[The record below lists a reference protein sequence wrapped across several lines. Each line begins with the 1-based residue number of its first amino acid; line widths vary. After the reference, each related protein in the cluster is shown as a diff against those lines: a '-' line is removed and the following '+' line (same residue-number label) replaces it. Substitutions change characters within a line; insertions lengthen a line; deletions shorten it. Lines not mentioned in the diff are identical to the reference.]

1 MFGGVSMKL
10 GFDSE
15 KYIKLQTEEILRR
28 AKMFNNKLYIE
39 FGGKLFDDYHA
50 ARVLPGWL
58 PDIKLRVLK
67 SLGDGVEILYCV
79 NANDIEKN
87 RIRGDNGLTYDLEV
101 LRGIDELR
109 SRGLYVGNIVIT
121 LFTGQ
126 PNAKKFAEKLKA
138 SGENVYFHTYTKG
151 YPSDIKTIVSD
162 EGYGANPYIQTSR
175 PIVLVTA
182 PGANSGKLATCLSQL
197 YHEHKRGVQVG
208 YAKYETFPIW
218 NLPVKHPVNVAYEA
232 ATADID
238 DVNMIDPYYLSSTG
252 KVAVNYN
259 RDIAVYPI
267 LKEILTQI
275 TGNDHIYNS
284 PTEMGVNMA
293 GFAIVD
299 DDVCSLAARQ
309 EIIRRYYRYLV
320 EAKKGQSPK
329 ETANRVKVLMNE
341 LKIDISERKC
351 IGAAVEKFTTTGK
364 HSVAF
369 ELDDGHIVTG
379 KTQPFMTAAAG
390 AMLNA
395 IKYYCRV
402 DDDIKLIPANII
414 EAIMDL
420 KRSTLKAH
428 NALLTLKDSLIALA
442 IASNT
447 SDLAKKCLEKVKRL
461 SGCEMHST
469 CILNS
474 SDENNLRN
482 LGVNITCDP
491 EFQDTSLFKNA

>member
-1 MFGGVSMKL
+1 MKI

-15 KYIKLQTEEILRR
+15 KYIQLQTEEILKR
-28 AKMFNNKLYIE
+28 AKMFDNKLYIE

-50 ARVLPGWL
+50 ARVLPGL
-58 PDIKLRVLK
+58 YPDIKLRVLK
-67 SLGDGVEILYCV
+67 SLGEDVEILYCV
-79 NANDIEKN
+79 SAKDIEKN
-87 RIRGDNGLTYDLEV
+87 RIRGDSGLTYDLEV

-109 SRGLYVGNIVIT
+109 RKGLYVGNIVIT
-121 LFTGQ
+121 LYDNQ
-126 PNAKKFAEKLKA
+126 PSAKKFAEKLKQL
-138 SGENVYFHTYTKG
+138 GENVYIHTFTKG

-162 EGYGANPYIQTSR
+162 EGYGANPYIETSR

-182 PGANSGKLATCLSQL
+182 PGACSGKLATCLSQL

-232 ATADID
+232 ATADIN
-238 DVNMIDPYYLSSTG
+238 DVNMIDPYYLESTG

-275 TGNDHIYNS
+275 TGKDNVYNS
-284 PTEMGVNMA
+284 PTAMGVNMA
-293 GFAIVD
+293 GFGIVD
-299 DDVCSLAARQ
+299 DSVCVEAARQ

-320 EAKKGQSPK
+320 EAKKGQNSI

-341 LKIDISERKC
+341 LKIDISERRC
-351 IGAAVEKFTTTGK
+351 VGAAVEKYTLTGR
-364 HSVAF
+364 HSVAI
-369 ELDDGHIVTG
+369 ELDDGTIVTG
-379 KTQPFMTAAAG
+379 KTQDFMSAPAG
-390 AMLNA
+390 AVLNA
-395 IKYYCRV
+395 IKHLCKV
-402 DDDIKLIPANII
+402 DDDIKLIPTNII
-414 EAIMDL
+414 KALIEL
-420 KRSTLKAH
+420 KKTIINSKH
-428 NALLTLKDSLIALA
+428 IFITLKDALVALA

-447 SDLAKKCLEKVKRL
+447 SDLAKKCLDKVKML
-461 SGCEMHST
+461 KGCQLHST

-482 LGVNITCDP
+482 LGLNVTCDP
-491 EFQDTSLFKNA
+491 EFIDNSLYENNN

>member
-1 MFGGVSMKL
+1 MKT

-15 KYIKLQTEEILRR
+15 KYIKLQTEEILNR
-28 AKMFNNKLYIE
+28 AKMFNKKLYIE

-50 ARVLPGWL
+50 ARVLPGL
-58 PDIKLRVLK
+58 YPDIKLRVLR
-67 SLGDGVEILYCV
+67 SLGSDVEILYCV

-101 LRGIDELR
+101 MRGIDELR
-109 SRGLYVGNIVIT
+109 ARGLYVGNIVIT
-121 LFTGQ
+121 LFDGQ

-138 SGENVYFHTYTKG
+138 AGEHVYMHTYTKG

-162 EGYGANPYIQTSR
+162 EGYGANPYIETSR

-232 ATADID
+232 ATADIK
-238 DVNMIDPYYLSSTG
+238 DVNMIDPYYFESTG
-252 KVAVNYN
+252 KIAVNYN
-259 RDIAVYPI
+259 RDIAVYPV

-293 GFAIVD
+293 GFAIFD
-299 DDVCSLAARQ
+299 DDVCSRAARQ

-320 EAKKGQSPK
+320 DAKKGYGST
-329 ETANRVKVLMNE
+329 EIANRVKVLMNE

-351 IGAAVEKFTTTGK
+351 VEAAVEKYTTTGR
-364 HSVAF
+364 HSVAI
-369 ELDDGHIVTG
+369 ELEDGFIVAG
-379 KTQPFMTAAAG
+379 KTQDFMTAAAG
-390 AMLNA
+390 AILNA
-395 IKYYCRV
+395 IKHLCNV
-402 DDDIKLIPANII
+402 DDDIKLIPSNIV
-414 EAIMDL
+414 EAIIDL
-420 KRSTLKAH
+420 KRTITKSNKLF
-428 NALLTLKDSLIALA
+428 LTLKDSLIALA

-447 SDLAKKCLEKVKRL
+447 SDLAKKCLEKIKL
-461 SGCEMHST
+461 LKGCQLHST

-474 SDENNLRN
+474 GDENNLRE
-482 LGVNITCDP
+482 LGINITCDP
-491 EFQDTSLFKNA
+491 EFQDHNLFKNI